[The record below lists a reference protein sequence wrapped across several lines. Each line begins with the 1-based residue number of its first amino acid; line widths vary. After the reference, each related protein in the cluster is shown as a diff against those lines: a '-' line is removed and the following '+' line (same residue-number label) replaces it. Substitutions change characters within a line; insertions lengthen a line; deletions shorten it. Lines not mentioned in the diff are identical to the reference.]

1 MHVSNH
7 DVSRPASS
15 TSAEAMPTVPS
26 GGDATESLPGV
37 DDRIVP
43 ELDRLQSAS
52 TARNYR
58 QDWVR
63 FASWCAPREISLM
76 PTDPRAV
83 AAYVRESA
91 ETRSE
96 VGDRMYSIATL
107 SRWVASINYWHR
119 ASGLPLPGRSPC
131 VKDALANARRAYKQ
145 NGDRPTKRAHPL
157 RIGELE
163 GIVDASRRDATT
175 WVKRARERR
184 DSALLL
190 MGFAGALRRCELSM
204 LTIAD
209 VAQSGDGDLRVQIP
223 GPHGGL
229 VDGLIN
235 HVESSRD
242 HTMCA
247 PCAYRRWLEVVSAVD
262 GFGRPGVIRLLHQ
275 HEEFEGHV
283 CLSAAP
289 VVQDPA
295 LPVFRAIRA
304 NGNINSGALSGAAIH
319 AAIRRRAALAGHSH
333 EFVERVGGESLRAGS
348 AAGRL
353 DNDSQRCRSLRPTA

>member
-1 MHVSNH
+1 
-7 DVSRPASS
+7 
-15 TSAEAMPTVPS
+15 MPTAPS
-26 GGDATESLPGV
+26 GGDATGSLPGV
-37 DDRIVP
+37 DGLLGA

-63 FASWCAPREISLM
+63 FASWCAPREVSLM
-76 PTDPRAV
+76 PADPRAV
-83 AAYVRESA
+83 ADYVRESA

-119 ASGLPLPGRSPC
+119 ASGLPLPGRSAC

-163 GIVDASRRDATT
+163 GIVGASRRDATT
-175 WVKRARERR
+175 WAKRARERR

-190 MGFAGALRRCELSM
+190 VGFAGALRRCELSV

-209 VAQSGDGDLRVQIP
+209 VAQCRDGDLLLQRP
-223 GPHGGL
+223 GPHEGPVEGS
-229 VDGLIN
+229 IA
-235 HVESSRD
+235 HVQSSRD

-283 CLSAAP
+283 CLSEAP
-289 VVQDPA
+289 AFDDPA

-304 NGNINSGALSGAAIH
+304 NGNINSVALSGAAIH
-319 AAIRRRAALAGHSH
+319 AAIRRRAALAGHTH
-333 EFVERVGGESLRAGS
+333 EFVERVGGESLRAG
-348 AAGRL
+348 AAADRL
-353 DNDSQRCRSLRPTA
+353 DNDSQRDRCLRGTG

>member
-1 MHVSNH
+1 
-7 DVSRPASS
+7 
-15 TSAEAMPTVPS
+15 MPSVPS
-26 GGDATESLPGV
+26 GGDAPESLPGV
-37 DDRIVP
+37 DDRSVA

-83 AAYVRESA
+83 ADYVRESA

-96 VGDRMYSIATL
+96 VGDRAYSIATL

-119 ASGLPLPGRSPC
+119 ATGWPLPGRSQC
-131 VKDALANARRAYKQ
+131 VKDSLANARKAYKQ

-157 RIGELE
+157 RIDELK
-163 GIVDASRRDATT
+163 GIVDASRCDATT

-209 VAQSGDGDLRVQIP
+209 VAQCHGGDLRVQSP

-229 VDGLIN
+229 VEGLIK
-235 HVESSRD
+235 HVQSSQD
-242 HTMCA
+242 HTMCVS
-247 PCAYRRWLEVVSAVD
+247 CAYRRWLEVVSAVD
-262 GFGRPGVIRLLHQ
+262 GFGRPGVIRLLHH

-283 CLSAAP
+283 CLSVAP

-304 NGNINSGALSGAAIH
+304 NGNINSVALSGAAIH
-319 AAIRRRAALAGHSH
+319 AAIRRRAALAGHSD

-348 AAGRL
+348 AAERL
-353 DNDSQRCRSLRPTA
+353 DNDSRRYRSLRPTG

>member
-1 MHVSNH
+1 MSNH
-7 DVSRPASS
+7 DASRPANP
-15 TSAEAMPTVPS
+15 TSAETMPSVPS
-26 GGDATESLPGV
+26 GDDTSVLLPGV
-37 DDRIVP
+37 DDRIVADL
-43 ELDRLQSAS
+43 ERLQSAS

-58 QDWVR
+58 QDWIR
-63 FASWCAPREISLM
+63 FASWCAPREVSLM

-83 AAYVRESA
+83 ADYVRVNA

-96 VGDRMYSIATL
+96 AGDRMYSIATL

-131 VKDALANARRAYKQ
+131 VKDALAQARKAYRQ

-157 RIGELE
+157 RIDDVE
-163 GIVDASRRDATT
+163 GIVDTSRRDATT

-190 MGFAGALRRCELSM
+190 MGFAGAFRRCELSM

-209 VAQSGDGDLRVQIP
+209 VAQGRDGDLRIQRV
-223 GPHGGL
+223 GRRGGL
-229 VDGLIN
+229 GESLIK
-235 HVESSRD
+235 HVQSSRD

-247 PCAYRRWLEVVSAVD
+247 CCAYRRWLEVVSAVD

-275 HEEFEGHV
+275 QEEFEGHI

-304 NGNINSGALSGAAIH
+304 NGNINAVALSGAAIH

-348 AAGRL
+348 AAERQ
-353 DNDSQRCRSLRPTA
+353 DNDSQRDRSLRRAG